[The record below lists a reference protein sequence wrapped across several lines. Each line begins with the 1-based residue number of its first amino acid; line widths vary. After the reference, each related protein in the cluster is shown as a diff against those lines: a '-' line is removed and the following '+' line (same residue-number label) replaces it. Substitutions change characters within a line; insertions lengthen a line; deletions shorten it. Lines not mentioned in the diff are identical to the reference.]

1 MHRDTTRELIER
13 ARRDSELVDGVFVSI
28 DITKSNP
35 YRTKRKIESDED
47 GNVTNTWLLGYKND
61 DENESTEFY
70 FQWASI
76 QIVGL
81 DIPLVLDAIPVH
93 RGLSRVAIVDQLL
106 ETATDMVD
114 IELLMMDREFAHDP
128 VKEVC
133 EDHGVWYLNPGK
145 MHSSERATCTRLR
158 RQGKLVHIESDE
170 ASTHDADVETTLG
183 DFTTDESTDGEAGR
197 EVERKRVYVP
207 AMNAERTNDVIE
219 DDESD
224 EANDESDGED
234 VLRQELLR
242 DFAEATDADTE
253 DVGQMFGEVID
264 EVREEEDE
272 QELPGSEED
281 KELYMLFE
289 TNHPD
294 LELPDEGGEDGDEM
308 SEMEKAHMAA
318 RVIRKYK
325 HRWGIENGF
334 KQIKSFRVRTTSMD
348 HEYRFFNFLYACTL
362 YNVWRLTDLL
372 VKLELRAESEFRYE
386 PLVTADLFLTIAKD
400 YVGLDPPD

>member
-1 MHRDTTRELIER
+1 
-13 ARRDSELVDGVFVSI
+13 
-28 DITKSNP
+28 
-35 YRTKRKIESDED
+35 
-47 GNVTNTWLLGYKND
+47 
-61 DENESTEFY
+61 
-70 FQWASI
+70 
-76 QIVGL
+76 
-81 DIPLVLDAIPVH
+81 
-93 RGLSRVAIVDQLL
+93 
-106 ETATDMVD
+106 
-114 IELLMMDREFAHDP
+114 
-128 VKEVC
+128 
-133 EDHGVWYLNPGK
+133 
-145 MHSSERATCTRLR
+145 
-158 RQGKLVHIESDE
+158 
-170 ASTHDADVETTLG
+170 
-183 DFTTDESTDGEAGR
+183 
-197 EVERKRVYVP
+197 
-207 AMNAERTNDVIE
+207 
-219 DDESD
+219 
-224 EANDESDGED
+224 
-234 VLRQELLR
+234 
-242 DFAEATDADTE
+242 
-253 DVGQMFGEVID
+253 MFGDVID

-294 LELPDEGGEDGDEM
+294 LELPGGAGEDSDEM
-308 SEMEKAHMAA
+308 SEMEKVHMVA